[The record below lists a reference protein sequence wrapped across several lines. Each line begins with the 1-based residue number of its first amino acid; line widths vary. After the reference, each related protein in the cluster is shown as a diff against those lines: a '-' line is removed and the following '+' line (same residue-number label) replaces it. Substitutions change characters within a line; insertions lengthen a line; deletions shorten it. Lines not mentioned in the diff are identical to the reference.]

1 MKIKVIF
8 YDFDGVIKDSTNIKS
23 KAFYDLY
30 APFGDEI
37 AKKVAK
43 YHLENGGISRF
54 EKIKYFHQEFLKIN
68 LSEQEIAEWADKF
81 SALVLQN
88 VIESNYVFGAL
99 ESIKTLANQYQQFI
113 ITGTPQNE
121 IEFICEKSNIS
132 TYFVEICGSPK
143 NKISWC
149 NELIKKHQLSSNEI
163 VFIGDATTD
172 FEAAEACKL
181 HFILREH
188 EENEKLFS
196 TKDIIKVKDLNNL
209 AEVIK
214 NNLS

>member
-1 MKIKVIF
+1 MKITTIF
-8 YDFDGVIKDSTNIKS
+8 YDFDGVIKDSTDIKS

-54 EKIKYFHQEFLKIN
+54 EKIKYFHQVFLNIN
-68 LSEQEIAEWADKF
+68 LTEQEIHEWARKF
-81 SALVLQN
+81 SEIVLQN
-88 VIESNYVFGAL
+88 VIDSNYVFGAL
-99 ESIKTLANQYQQFI
+99 ESIKSLSKTLQQFI

-121 IEFICEKSNIS
+121 IEFICEKLTITN
-132 TYFVEICGSPK
+132 YFKEICGSPK
-143 NKISWC
+143 NKITWC
-149 NELIKKHQLSSNEI
+149 NELLQKHQLSSNQV

-172 FEAAEACKL
+172 YEAAKVCDL
-181 HFILREH
+181 HFVLREH
-188 EENEKLFS
+188 EENKKLFLR
-196 TKDIIKVKDLNNL
+196 KDIIKIKDLNNL

>member
-1 MKIKVIF
+1 MKITTIF

-43 YHLENGGISRF
+43 YHIENGGISRF
-54 EKIKYFHQEFLKIN
+54 EKIKYFHNEYLNII
-68 LSEQEIAEWADKF
+68 LTEQEINEWASKF
-81 SALVLQN
+81 SVLVLKN
-88 VIESNYVFGAL
+88 VIDCDYVFGAL
-99 ESIKTLANQYQQFI
+99 ESIKILSKTHQQFI

-121 IEFICEKSNIS
+121 IELICEKLNI
-132 TYFVEICGSPK
+132 TNYFKEICGSPK
-143 NKISWC
+143 NKITWG
-149 NELIKKHQLSSNEI
+149 NELLQKHQINPAEV

-172 FEAAEACKL
+172 YEAAETCNL
-181 HFILREH
+181 QFILREH

-196 TKDIIKVKDLNNL
+196 TKDVIKVKDLNNL

-214 NNLS
+214 TNFS